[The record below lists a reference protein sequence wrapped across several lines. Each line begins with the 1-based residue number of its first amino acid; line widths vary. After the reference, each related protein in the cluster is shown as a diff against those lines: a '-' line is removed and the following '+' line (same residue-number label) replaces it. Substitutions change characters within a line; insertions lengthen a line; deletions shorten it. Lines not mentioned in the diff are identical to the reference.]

1 MAPALLSGLSVA
13 SSDLPSSDPLVS
25 SKWSPLTTIE
35 HSILSISATLVR
47 SIVVGGKF
55 VGGEV
60 ECWICDDLRVR
71 QVMKFTFTFINDYD
85 DLKPNVN
92 HRILRECTW
101 FDLRGCTPE
110 A

>member
-25 SKWSPLTTIE
+25 SRWSPLTTIE

-71 QVMKFTFTFINDYD
+71 QVMTFTFTFINNYD
-85 DLKPNVN
+85 DLK
-92 HRILRECTW
+92 R
-101 FDLRGCTPE
+101 
-110 A
+110 